1 MLITKLQHCPNA
13 EVIIVASGK
22 SRKGRFIGLICR
34 GCYEVLASD
43 TWKH

>member
-13 EVIIVASGK
+13 EVVIVDGV
-22 SRKGRFIGLICR
+22 SRKGRLISMICL